1 MTNWYPKKGRGTIFG
16 VWAANVNLGN
26 IFGTLI
32 CTLCIKVFK
41 FDWQWTWIVL
51 SILLGV
57 IGVLNLLL
65 LVSKPKYV
73 GLVVEEEE
81 KE

>member
-1 MTNWYPKKGRGTIFG
+1 M
-16 VWAANVNLGN
+16 WAANVNLGN

-57 IGVLNLLL
+57 IGLLNLLL